1 MTNLEGFLEDPQTL
15 NYLME
20 HNTIQEFKGISHAI
34 HLSIRQTHPL
44 DNPLEQ
50 SLLNQFLD

>member
-44 DNPLEQ
+44 DNPIKQ
-50 SLLNQFLD
+50 SLLNQFLN

>member
-20 HNTIQEFKGISHAI
+20 HNTIQEFKGISQAI

-44 DNPLEQ
+44 DNPIEQ
-50 SLLNQFLD
+50 SLLNQFLN